1 MSTILYSV
9 TDGVAT
15 LTLHRPD
22 ALNALNEAMA
32 GEAKAALAAAAN
44 DPAVRVL
51 VITGTG
57 NHFSAGGDVKAM
69 AAGLESD
76 RGRFFK
82 RDMIAMNKLVATLAA
97 FPMPTLAAVA
107 GYAAGG
113 GCSLALACDFRI
125 ARTDAKFLQAF
136 INIGLGPDTGSSYYL
151 TRLIGLGRALEM
163 VLTGDAVNAETALQ
177 WGLVNRVAPPESFA
191 AVVVEFAR
199 KLAGKSPAAL
209 ASARRSV
216 LRGAQE
222 NLKATLAA
230 ESRAQTA
237 LGMGDE
243 FPPALRGF
251 LEKKLVAFSV
261 RKTKNKK
268 TAKYAKGAK

>member
-9 TDGVAT
+9 TDGIAT

-32 GEAKAALAAAAN
+32 AEAKVALSAAAK

-69 AAGLESD
+69 AAGLDGD
-76 RGRFFK
+76 RSRFFK
-82 RDMIAMNKLVATLAA
+82 RDMLAMNKLVEMLAA
-97 FPMPTLAAVA
+97 FPVPTIAAVA

-125 ARTDAKFLQAF
+125 ARSDAKFLQAF

-177 WGLVNRVAPPESFA
+177 WGLVNRVAPPESFTA
-191 AVVVEFAR
+191 TVAEFAS

-216 LRGAQE
+216 LRGA
-222 NLKATLAA
+222 
-230 ESRAQTA
+230 
-237 LGMGDE
+237 
-243 FPPALRGF
+243 
-251 LEKKLVAFSV
+251 
-261 RKTKNKK
+261 
-268 TAKYAKGAK
+268 

>member
-9 TDGVAT
+9 IEGIAT

-32 GEAKAALAAAAN
+32 YEARVALTAAAKN
-44 DPAVRVL
+44 PAVRVL

-69 AAGLESD
+69 AAGLEGD

-82 RDMIAMNKLVATLAA
+82 RDMIAMNKLVETLAD
-97 FPMPTLAAVA
+97 FPMPTIAAVA
-107 GYAAGG
+107 GYAVGG

-125 ARTDAKFLQAF
+125 ARADAKFLQAF

-163 VLTGDAVNAETALQ
+163 VLTGDAVGAETALQ
-177 WGLVNRVAPPESFA
+177 WGLVNRVAAAESFQS
-191 AVVVEFAR
+191 VVAEFAR

-216 LRGAQE
+216 LRGVQE
-222 NLKATLAA
+222 SLKTTLAA

-237 LGMGDE
+237 LGMGNE

-251 LEKKLVAFSV
+251 LEKKPMAFSARV
-261 RKTKNKK
+261 MKTKKNK
-268 TAKYAKGAK
+268 